1 MPDKVPERVGKC
13 KILRRV
19 GHGATAV
26 VYLARHEGLDMP
38 VAVKILRKEL
48 SETRPHFAERFLREA
63 RMAARLEHPNMV
75 RVIDCG
81 VENDFHYMVMDYVDG
96 PNCREQLTDE
106 PNGIHWRKATDTI
119 DQAAKG
125 LAYAAERNVIHRDV
139 KPSNIM
145 IDSLG
150 RVRVSDLGLAKLS
163 IKGRVQMTQELHT
176 VGTPNYMSPEQI
188 RSSTDLDLRSDIY
201 SLGATF
207 YHLVTGKPPFL
218 GKTSMEVISHHLGS
232 PLVPPSELR
241 SDLPPALS
249 SIICKM
255 MAKSPEERYPDYE
268 SLRQDLQNV
277 LEGKQTAAEGFSES
291 QVGIESEDEVRRVL
305 DELSFSAVLTVEDKD
320 ELGFDEAK
328 AVGAPEEQA
337 ESSTELDLFGPEEFA
352 TYDEGEPGPRLR
364 TRPARR
370 RRKPGK
376 QNVGLIIGLV
386 AAGVV
391 VVIAIIII
399 AVLASG

>member
-1 MPDKVPERVGKC
+1 MPEKVPEKVGKC

-19 GHGATAV
+19 GFGATAI

-48 SETRPHFAERFLREA
+48 SETKPHFAERFLREA

-81 VENDFHYMVMDYVDG
+81 VENDLHYMVMDYVDG
-96 PNCREQLTDE
+96 PNCREQLKDE
-106 PNGIHWRKATDTI
+106 PNGLHWRTATDII

-139 KPSNIM
+139 KPSNLM

-188 RSSTDLDLRSDIY
+188 RSSADLDLRSDIY

-218 GKTSMEVISHHLGS
+218 GKTSMEVISHHLAS

-241 SDLPPALS
+241 SDLLPALS

-268 SLRQDLQNV
+268 SLRQDLRNV
-277 LEGKQTAAEGFSES
+277 LEGKETAAAGFSES
-291 QVGIESEDEVRRVL
+291 QVGIGNEEEVRRVL
-305 DELSFSAVLTVEDKD
+305 DELSFSAILTVEDKD
-320 ELGFDEAK
+320 ELGFDEAE

-337 ESSTELDLFGPEEFA
+337 ESSAELDLFGPEEFA
-352 TYDEGEPGPRLR
+352 AYDEGEPGPSV
-364 TRPARR
+364 RR
-370 RRKPGK
+370 RPKRGK

-391 VVIAIIII
+391 VVIVIII
-399 AVLASG
+399 AVLSSG

>member
-1 MPDKVPERVGKC
+1 MPDKVPEKVGRC

-19 GHGATAV
+19 GYGATAV
-26 VYLARHEGLDMP
+26 VYLARHEGLDIP

-81 VENDFHYMVMDYVDG
+81 VENDLHYMVMDYVDG
-96 PNCREQLTDE
+96 PNCREQLKDE
-106 PNGIHWRKATDTI
+106 PNGLHWRRATDIT
-119 DQAAKG
+119 DQAAQG

-188 RSSTDLDLRSDIY
+188 RSSADLDLRSDIY

-207 YHLVTGKPPFL
+207 YHLATGKPPFL
-218 GKTSMEVISHHLGS
+218 GKTSMEVISHHLNS
-232 PLVPPSELR
+232 SLVPPSELR
-241 SDLPPALS
+241 GDLPPALS

-255 MAKSPEERYPDYE
+255 MAKSPDERYPDYE
-268 SLRQDLQNV
+268 SLRQDLRNV
-277 LEGKQTAAEGFSES
+277 LDGKQTTAAGFSES
-291 QVGIESEDEVRRVL
+291 QVGIGNEDEVRRVL

-320 ELGFDEAK
+320 ERGFDEAE
-328 AVGAPEEQA
+328 AVDAPEEQE
-337 ESSTELDLFGPEEFA
+337 ESSAELDLFTPEEFA
-352 TYDEGEPGPRLR
+352 TYDESEPGPGVR
-364 TRPARR
+364 TRPVRR

-386 AAGVV
+386 AAGVA
-391 VVIAIIII
+391 VVIAIVI
-399 AVLASG
+399 AVLASL